1 MDHIVGLC
9 EKTFVAA
16 KIWEMGQKQEFLNL
30 LRMLVLDR
38 NPQKLKIDQKYFSCA
53 WGMNRINKLSWVQL
67 VCYGCNM

>member
-1 MDHIVGLC
+1 MDDIVGLC

-53 WGMNRINKLSWVQL
+53 
-67 VCYGCNM
+67 